1 MPKIKV
7 TWYDGVENLP
17 EVPENY
23 GDIEIDSRAKTKKG
37 MIKPKKLRPGKVI
50 YGKNLTFKGGSHSRT
65 LSILPD
71 ENAKDIQSNL
81 PEYHKSE
88 TNHFM
93 NFLNA
98 SRGFEKTLSPSRY
111 LLL

>member
-1 MPKIKV
+1 
-7 TWYDGVENLP
+7 
-17 EVPENY
+17 
-23 GDIEIDSRAKTKKG
+23 

-81 PEYHKSE
+81 PEYQKVNQSLYE
-88 TNHFM
+88 F
-93 NFLNA
+93 
-98 SRGFEKTLSPSRY
+98 FECIPRI
-111 LLL
+111 